1 MITTK
6 KTYGMYVMPL
16 ANSLRSITDN
26 YAKLQQTAIPATTYR
41 DEILPQNVKGFI
53 MLANTLEKNHALG
66 YVHRD
71 IKPDNLYVWNG
82 RYCIGDFGIVD
93 LPTNTALT
101 KKHDRLG
108 AWNTI
113 APEVL
118 RDVRTATNKSD
129 VYWLCR
135 DWCNGI
141 SK

>member
-1 MITTK
+1 
-6 KTYGMYVMPL
+6 MYVMPL

-53 MLANTLEKNHALG
+53 MLANTLEKIHALG

-129 VYWLCR
+129 VY
-135 DWCNGI
+135 
-141 SK
+141 